1 MPILQNAKKALRV
14 SRRKTVVNTRVKS
27 MMKTM
32 MDKVKKSPTGE
43 NLAAAYS
50 AIDTAVKNNLVHKNR
65 AARLKGQ
72 LGKLT
77 KPVVAEKKTAPKKTA
92 AKKTTKKAAPKKKK
106 AAAKKTAKK

>member
-14 SRRKTVVNTRVKS
+14 SKRKTVHNTRVRS
-27 MMKTM
+27 IMKTM
-32 MDKVKKSPTGE
+32 MDKIRKSPSGE

-65 AARLKGQ
+65 AARLKAQ
-72 LGKLT
+72 LAKLA
-77 KPVVAEKKTAPKKTA
+77 KPVVSEKKA
-92 AKKTTKKAAPKKKK
+92 AVKKTTKKAAPKKKK